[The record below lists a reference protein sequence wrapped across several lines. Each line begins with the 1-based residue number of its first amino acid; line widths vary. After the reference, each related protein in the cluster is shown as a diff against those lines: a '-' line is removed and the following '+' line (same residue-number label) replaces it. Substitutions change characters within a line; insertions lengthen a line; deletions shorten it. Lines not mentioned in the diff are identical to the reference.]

1 MKKGKGAKK
10 KKSGRRSKW
19 PEKALDDL
27 IDIVVSNSNFKTKLI
42 FTNSKNQR
50 NGSIYEK
57 VSEELKARAS
67 SRGEEITFTANQLR
81 SKLKKC
87 VGFCKQAALTQ
98 RTATGIKRFQED
110 HGFGKW
116 FHALFEVVKTR
127 DSCQPER
134 ALEPS
139 SSKSGRTTPSS
150 EGLEGEEK
158 DPLFVPVKNVRKK
171 QTTKE
176 KLDATTLEAMNLVRS
191 TIENDPT
198 KELISFMREEM
209 EKSRENEFKLLQL
222 MLSQRPNGNYNSFQT
237 MQSSGGI
244 PFGDTVYYPNW
255 NGGFAPGPASQL
267 RMPDASYGN
276 VSPAPMMP
284 PNAGNYHQL

>member
-27 IDIVVSNSNFKTKLI
+27 TDIVVSNSNFKTKLI

-57 VSEELKARAS
+57 VLEELKARAS

-150 EGLEGEEK
+150 ERPEGEEK

-209 EKSRENEFKLLQL
+209 EKSREHEFKLLQL

-237 MQSSGGI
+237 M
-244 PFGDTVYYPNW
+244 
-255 NGGFAPGPASQL
+255 
-267 RMPDASYGN
+267 
-276 VSPAPMMP
+276 
-284 PNAGNYHQL
+284 

>member
-1 MKKGKGAKK
+1 MDQFTKK
-10 KKSGRRSKW
+10 
-19 PEKALDDL
+19 
-27 IDIVVSNSNFKTKLI
+27 F
-42 FTNSKNQR
+42 
-50 NGSIYEK
+50 
-57 VSEELKARAS
+57 
-67 SRGEEITFTANQLR
+67 
-81 SKLKKC
+81 KKC

-139 SSKSGRTTPSS
+139 SSNSGRTTPSS

-209 EKSRENEFKLLQL
+209 EKSREHEFKLLQL
-222 MLSQRPNGNYNSFQT
+222 MLSQR
-237 MQSSGGI
+237 
-244 PFGDTVYYPNW
+244 
-255 NGGFAPGPASQL
+255 
-267 RMPDASYGN
+267 
-276 VSPAPMMP
+276 
-284 PNAGNYHQL
+284 

>member
-27 IDIVVSNSNFKTKLI
+27 TDIVVSNSNFKTKLI

-150 EGLEGEEK
+150 ERPEGEEK

-209 EKSRENEFKLLQL
+209 EKSREHEFKLLQL